1 MPFKET
7 KASISTTERDAAAQA
22 SQDCRDCGGAGVVA
36 IFHPA
41 YSGQSVGVTKDGQRY
56 VATAAAHC
64 HCLFGRWIRDHLP
77 PEIQARI
84 PRVEDI
90 LSKQSKW
97 LLEPPGDVEGYP
109 GGRVN
114 EEDFVELWRKI
125 KGGHMLKCVS
135 GGAPPKRTAWMI
147 ETSLRKRLAR
157 ELGLEEEV
165 AEVLS
170 IEELRKIE
178 TIHRAQIA
186 REELAK
192 RNKTAPG
199 PLPASNTQGR
209 PSEQSSR
216 HT

>member
-41 YSGQSVGVTKDGQRY
+41 YSGQSVGVTKDGRRY
-56 VATAAAHC
+56 ATTAAAHC

-90 LSKQSKW
+90 LSKRSKW
-97 LLEPPGDVEGYP
+97 LLEPPGYMPKDGDLDGP
-109 GGRVN
+109 RCPRCNQPMG
-114 EEDFVELWRKI
+114 
-125 KGGHMLKCVS
+125 GGH
-135 GGAPPKRTAWMI
+135 GGLPWMCFRAC
-147 ETSLRKRLAR
+147 T
-157 ELGLEEEV
+157 ELG
-165 AEVLS
+165 S
-170 IEELRKIE
+170 R
-178 TIHRAQIA
+178 
-186 REELAK
+186 
-192 RNKTAPG
+192 RNETAPG

-209 PSEQSSR
+209 PSELL
-216 HT
+216 